1 MRFRRL
7 DLIRY
12 GIFTDRSID
21 LPGPDGTGERDF
33 HLIVGPNEA
42 GKSTVRHAISDL
54 LFGIESRTRFDFLH
68 GKSEMCLGALLENG
82 DARLEFHRL
91 KRNKQPL
98 RALDDTLL
106 PDDAL
111 APFTGN
117 ADRTSFEREFCLDHA
132 RLVAGGQSILNSKDD
147 VGRMLFEASAGVGV
161 FGDFLDQL
169 DEEAAGLWSRRYSKD
184 REFYKALNAFN
195 DAKKAI
201 KEATARTKEW

>member
-12 GIFTDRSID
+12 GMFTDRPID
-21 LPGPDGTGERDF
+21 LPGQEGTGVPDF

-42 GKSTVRHAISDL
+42 GKSTIRHAISDL
-54 LFGIESRTRFDFLH
+54 LFGIETRSRFDFLH
-68 GKSEMCLGALLENG
+68 AKSEMRLGALLENG

-98 RALDDTLL
+98 RGLDDAPL

-117 ADRTSFEREFCLDHA
+117 ADRMLFEREFCLDHK
-132 RLVAGGQSILNSKDD
+132 RLATGGQKPL
-147 VGRMLFEASAGVGV
+147 
-161 FGDFLDQL
+161 
-169 DEEAAGLWSRRYSKD
+169 
-184 REFYKALNAFN
+184 
-195 DAKKAI
+195 
-201 KEATARTKEW
+201 